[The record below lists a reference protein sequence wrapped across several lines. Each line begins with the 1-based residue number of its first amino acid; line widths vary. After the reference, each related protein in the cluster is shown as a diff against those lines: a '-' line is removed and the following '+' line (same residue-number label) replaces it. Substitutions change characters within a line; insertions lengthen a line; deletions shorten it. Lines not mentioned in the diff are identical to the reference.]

1 MTSYM
6 ALIFTGFVYIPFG
19 HILLPFLEFWQRTA
33 QTLTFSDK
41 PLPTQQFRMNPERIS
56 SQMFYC
62 TVTAQVVNFATEVI
76 VPYVKHKAAAKAKEF
91 QSKGVQIQDH
101 PEEAEFLKRVRDECG
116 LEVYDVTDDYREM
129 IMQFGKCCRK
139 LDLGSK

>member
-19 HILLPFLEFWQRTA
+19 NILLPFLDFWRRTA

-41 PLPTQQFRMNPERIS
+41 PLPTQLFLIDPGRIT

-76 VPYVKHKAAAKAKEF
+76 VPYVKHKAFAKAKEF
-91 QSKGVQIQDH
+91 KSNGILQAQDH
-101 PEEAEFLKRVRDECG
+101 PEEAEFLRRIRDECE

-129 IMQFGKCCRK
+129 VMQFGKCHTPAK
-139 LDLGSK
+139 